1 VATNSGL
8 SIASQLNPLDCENTY
23 VCAKTIRT
31 PQMKLGK
38 SILLDEL
45 LKADDVEYT
54 DVSQNRFWI
63 VCPSCNEA
71 IFKVVRHQENKDD
84 SALHYFSHYEASK
97 AYAADCELRV
107 GGITEREITEKT
119 IQSRDQKLKF
129 FITTLQTIIHDDFEL
144 HLPDDPRWTPNQFRA
159 MKRSHTIEDLRSLVY
174 RGVFLRSFSKLSND
188 ELLAG
193 FDRALDM
200 LPEREQ
206 KALSTNLSLQ
216 TQKRIALDLLLH
228 LNNPQARPTFDT
240 LFDHAFAWS
249 ARRLENAFRNAQ
261 LLGMPTL
268 DDDEK
273 DIFKAMLQI
282 LTTSR
287 NKLPMILNRLAE
299 RRYAPSAP
307 ESENYMMTLFDNV
320 IKEMLVILI
329 RLPYLSLLQEA
340 LKTQSPPNASA
351 DLRTLSSCSPMS
363 T

>member
-1 VATNSGL
+1 
-8 SIASQLNPLDCENTY
+8 
-23 VCAKTIRT
+23 
-31 PQMKLGK
+31 MKLGK

-54 DVSQNRFWI
+54 DVSLNRFWI
-63 VCPSCNEA
+63 VCPACNEA
-71 IFKVVRHQENKDD
+71 IFKVVRNQGTKDD
-84 SALHYFSHYEASK
+84 AALHYFSHYEASK

-107 GGITEREITEKT
+107 GGITEREITEKA

-129 FITTLQTIIHDDFEL
+129 FINTLQTIIHDDFEL
-144 HLPDDPRWTPNQFRA
+144 HLPNDPRWTPNQFRN

-174 RGVFLRSFSKLSND
+174 RGVFRRSFSKLSND
-188 ELLAG
+188 ELLAC
-193 FDRALDM
+193 FDRALEM
-200 LPEREQ
+200 LPEQEQ

-249 ARRLENAFRNAQ
+249 ARRLENAFRNSQ
-261 LLGMPTL
+261 LLGMPTR

-273 DIFKAMLQI
+273 DIFNTMLHI
-282 LTTSR
+282 ITTSR

-299 RRYAPSAP
+299 KTYAPSGPAH
-307 ESENYMMTLFDNV
+307 ENYMITLFDNI

-340 LKTQSPPNASA
+340 LKQQTPSRQSPASTP
-351 DLRTLSSCSPMS
+351 LKVPEPTR
-363 T
+363 